1 MPQKSPSVGHYEP
14 IMFVKFLCFSSF
26 TTWNA
31 WMEQLFKQSY
41 YCDPLFSTD
50 SHTGLVLEQRTRS
63 HARLLGRGT
72 LTECLQP
79 ATNPQSHQKS
89 TYVSYPTI
97 CVLVFYIFDPYTRQY
112 RSKATY
118 QVALSP
124 RQDRGN

>member
-1 MPQKSPSVGHYEP
+1 
-14 IMFVKFLCFSSF
+14 
-26 TTWNA
+26 
-31 WMEQLFKQSY
+31 MEQLFKQSY
-41 YCDPLFSTD
+41 YCDPLSSTD
-50 SHTGLVLEQRTRS
+50 SHIGLVLEQRTRS

-79 ATNPQSHQKS
+79 ATTLQSHQKS
-89 TYVSYPTI
+89 TYVSYPTT
-97 CVLVFYIFDPYTRQY
+97 CVLVFYIVDPYTRQS